1 MPKRSNV
8 SDLKKYLVDL
18 IIHENISN
26 QELMRITRQ
35 NSSQVS
41 KWLNKS
47 DNSFP
52 NMEELLIICQ
62 RLGISL
68 DELYEMDY
76 AKLYDNLKLEK
87 YALWDDGTIDG
98 KITYEYIDPCY
109 YLSTKVFEDH
119 ECTEILE
126 SYVKLFR
133 DFNNK
138 TNNYLKGITKDIPS
152 LEIDKLLVYYIDD
165 DSYNG
170 EPIGLINKY
179 DFEYFKEFLDNEEYQ
194 DYKGVYPHFYPI
206 NVDYVMLLY
215 MKKDKK
221 LVFKYLEELKR
232 LDAFFSYFD
241 SLKNKY
247 VSQFFNVY
255 SYLLEQN
262 QIIDSQGKL
271 FKKIVEYG
279 GVLGDE
285 RRYTHIIA
293 KLI

>member
-8 SDLKKYLVDL
+8 SDLKKYLVNL
-18 IIHENISN
+18 IRHENISN
-26 QELMRITRQ
+26 QELMRITHQ

-41 KWLNKS
+41 KWLNEY

-52 NMEELLIICQ
+52 NMQELLIICQ

-68 DELYEMDY
+68 NELYEMDD

-98 KITYEYIDPCY
+98 CITYEYIDPCY

-152 LEIDKLLVYYIDD
+152 LEIEKLLVYYVDRDIEIDGMD
-165 DSYNG
+165 
-170 EPIGLINKY
+170 KY
-179 DFEYFKEFLDNEEYQ
+179 DFDDFKEFIDNK
-194 DYKGVYPHFYPI
+194 DYIDSKHTNPHFYPI
-206 NVDYVMLLY
+206 NADYVMLLY

-221 LVFKYLEELKR
+221 LVFEYLEELKK
-232 LDAFFSYFD
+232 LDNFFDYSNI
-241 SLKNKY
+241 LKNKY

-271 FKKIVEYG
+271 FKKIVDSG

-285 RRYTHIIA
+285 KRYAHIIA
-293 KLI
+293 KLIPNR